1 MGRNYQGGQPCP
13 QLLAGSSLSWGVI
26 LGVVPTPVVFTSGH
40 REGRERER
48 RENSQIPQWGSP
60 LMCVSQTIPYFTRLF
75 LGCAGAQH
83 HLVLPAPGNHPAGKA
98 GAGNPSSS
106 PALLYIPGKGGQAL
120 NSFILGAAGLLLGTA
135 SASGWEDL
143 GDDPSR
149 DGATREQRGGD
160 GSGER
165 EGGGRFGLVRAE

>member
-1 MGRNYQGGQPCP
+1 MPGGTTLSPAPGRAITQLGGDFGGDADPC
-13 QLLAGSSLSWGVI
+13 GS
-26 LGVVPTPVVFTSGH
+26 
-40 REGRERER
+40 REGSGRDGKTPK
-48 RENSQIPQWGSP
+48 SHSGVLPS
-60 LMCVSQTIPYFTRLF
+60 CVSQTIPYFTRLF

-83 HLVLPAPGNHPAGKA
+83 HLVLPVPGNHPAGKA

-120 NSFILGAAGLLLGTA
+120 SSFILGAAGLRLGTA

-165 EGGGRFGLVRAE
+165 KGGGRFGLVREE